1 VASDD
6 RRRVP
11 RWLDLAGGW
20 SWRLL
25 AVALFVYVLGI
36 ALARLYLVT
45 LPLVVAVILT
55 TLCVPAARWLEGR
68 GFKPALAASVVVLG
82 ALAAIVGIF
91 ALLTP
96 SFVDQILEL
105 RPTVVQGVDSVLE
118 WAEDGPLGWDRARID
133 ELLAQVQSTAS
144 ASSSRI
150 FSGLLSGV
158 GVVTEVVAGFALLVV
173 LLFFLV
179 KDGAEIVD
187 WFVSRTPE
195 RHRDTLVAT
204 GRRAWGA
211 LGGYV
216 RGTATIALID
226 AIGIGI
232 GLAILDVPLVLP
244 LTVLVFLG
252 GFLPVIGA
260 FIAGLIAVL
269 VALADGGPTTAL
281 LALALII
288 AVQQVEGNVLQP
300 MIMRR
305 AVALHPV
312 VVLIALTAGAAIA
325 GIVGAFLAVP
335 LVAVAAAVGNE
346 LRLRSEEGAPPPEPV
361 PAVD

>member
-1 VASDD
+1 MTDE

-11 RWLDLAGGW
+11 VWLDVAGGW

-25 AVALFVYVLGI
+25 VVALLVYVLGQV
-36 ALARLYLVT
+36 LATLYLVT
-45 LPLVVAVILT
+45 LPLVVAVIIA
-55 TLCVPAARWLEGR
+55 TLCVPAARSLEGR
-68 GFKPALAASVVVLG
+68 GLKPALAAAIVVLG
-82 ALAAIVGIF
+82 GLAAIVGLV

-96 SFVDQILEL
+96 SFVEQILEL
-105 RPTVVQGVDSVLE
+105 RPTVEAGVESILE
-118 WAEDGPLGWDRARID
+118 WAESGPLGWDRERID
-133 ELLAQVQSTAS
+133 ELLAQAQSTAS
-144 ASSSRI
+144 SSSSRI

-158 GVVTEVVAGFALLVV
+158 GVITEVFAGLALLVV
-173 LLFFLV
+173 LLFFIV
-179 KDGAEIVD
+179 KDGTEIVD
-187 WFVSRTPE
+187 WFIARTPD
-195 RHRDTLVAT
+195 RHREQLRAT
-204 GRRAWGA
+204 GRRAWNA

-226 AIGIGI
+226 ALGIGI
-232 GLAILDVPLVLP
+232 GLAIIGVPLVLP
-244 LTVLVFLG
+244 LAVLVFLG

-269 VALADGGPTTAL
+269 VALAAGGITKAL

-312 VVLIALTAGAAIA
+312 VVLIALTAGAAVA
-325 GIVGAFLAVP
+325 GIVGAFLSVP
-335 LVAVAAAVGNE
+335 LVAVIAAVGNE
-346 LRLRSEEGAPPPEPV
+346 LRLRSEAAAEA
-361 PAVD
+361 

>member
-1 VASDD
+1 
-6 RRRVP
+6 
-11 RWLDLAGGW
+11 
-20 SWRLL
+20 
-25 AVALFVYVLGI
+25 
-36 ALARLYLVT
+36 
-45 LPLVVAVILT
+45 
-55 TLCVPAARWLEGR
+55 
-68 GFKPALAASVVVLG
+68 
-82 ALAAIVGIF
+82 
-91 ALLTP
+91 
-96 SFVDQILEL
+96 
-105 RPTVVQGVDSVLE
+105 
-118 WAEDGPLGWDRARID
+118 
-133 ELLAQVQSTAS
+133 
-144 ASSSRI
+144 
-150 FSGLLSGV
+150 
-158 GVVTEVVAGFALLVV
+158 
-173 LLFFLV
+173 
-179 KDGAEIVD
+179 
-187 WFVSRTPE
+187 
-195 RHRDTLVAT
+195 
-204 GRRAWGA
+204 
-211 LGGYV
+211 
-216 RGTATIALID
+216 
-226 AIGIGI
+226 
-232 GLAILDVPLVLP
+232 
-244 LTVLVFLG
+244 VLVFLG